1 MSSSSSTT
9 VAAPSNRQLAL
20 PYVAP
25 YLAYVGI
32 ATLFSSLLSMEV
44 NYLLR
49 IIVVGL
55 LLVWA
60 WRWYCPLRGPL
71 SPAGSVLYGVAAGL
85 VGLGLWLGL
94 LAPFVRTTDA
104 APWSNSAFLLRLLS
118 AGLLVP
124 LFEELVMRGYV
135 FRLAL
140 QWDQARRSSEK
151 EPLHVALDQRSV
163 NDVLPGHWSWMAV
176 AVSTLAFA
184 SGHTPEEWPAAI
196 AFGLFMALLWMRR
209 KDLLTCITAH
219 AVTNVALAV
228 YVSATGRWYYW

>member
-1 MSSSSSTT
+1 MRDALSITSAMT
-9 VAAPSNRQLAL
+9 SNRQLAV
-20 PYVAP
+20 PYAAP

-32 ATLFSSLLSMEV
+32 ATLFSSSLSTEV

-49 IIVVGL
+49 VVVVGL

-60 WRWYCPLRGPL
+60 WRWYCPLRGPF
-71 SPAGSVLYGVAAGL
+71 SPAGSILYGAVAGL

-94 LAPFVRTTDA
+94 LAPFVQPADMK
-104 APWSNSAFLLRLLS
+104 PWSNSAFVLRLLG

-124 LFEELVMRGYV
+124 LFEELLMRGYIL
-135 FRLAL
+135 RLAL
-140 QWDQARRSSEK
+140 QWDRARK
-151 EPLHVALDQRSV
+151 NNQNDPFHVALDQRSV
-163 NDVLPGHWSWMAV
+163 NDVLPGHWSWVAV

-184 SGHTPEEWPAAI
+184 SGHAPKEWPAAI

-219 AVTNVALAV
+219 AVTNLTLATYVA
-228 YVSATGRWYYW
+228 ATGNWHYW

>member
-1 MSSSSSTT
+1 MRGSPQVT
-9 VAAPSNRQLAL
+9 VATLNNRQLAL

-32 ATLFSSLLSMEV
+32 ATLFSSLLSPEI

-49 IIVVGL
+49 VIVVGL

-60 WRWYCPLRGPL
+60 WRWYCPLRGPF
-71 SPAGSVLYGVAAGL
+71 SPAGSMLYGAVAGL

-94 LAPFVRTTDA
+94 LAPFVQSTETT
-104 APWSNSAFLLRLLS
+104 PWSNGAFLLRLLS

-124 LFEELVMRGYV
+124 LFEELVMRGYI

-140 QWDQARRSSEK
+140 QWDQARKDNER

-163 NDVLPGHWSWMAV
+163 NDVLPGHWSWVAV

-184 SGHTPEEWPAAI
+184 SGHAPREWPAAI
-196 AFGLFMALLWMRR
+196 VFGLFMALLWMRR

-219 AVTNVALAV
+219 AVTNFALAA
-228 YVSATGRWYYW
+228 YVAATGNWHYW